1 MFHHLLRDISVAFA
15 YLKLNTDDVT
25 KIHKC
30 LLKIAAI
37 NKQIVHLPNLDVF
50 SIGSLMRCDF
60 FYELTRLNEN
70 FPLAKF
76 LLAS

>member
-50 SIGSLMRCDF
+50 SI
-60 FYELTRLNEN
+60 
-70 FPLAKF
+70 
-76 LLAS
+76 